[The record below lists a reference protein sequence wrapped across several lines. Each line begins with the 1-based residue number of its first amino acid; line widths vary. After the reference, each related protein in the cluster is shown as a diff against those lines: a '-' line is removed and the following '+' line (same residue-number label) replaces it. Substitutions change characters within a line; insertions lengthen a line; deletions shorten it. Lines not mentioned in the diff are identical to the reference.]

1 MLDKFKCFLLPHR
14 LCATDSF
21 NFSFLP
27 FFYFFLT
34 LKMICFFP
42 VTLFTSYEVIQSLVM
57 DSNRHLTLAR
67 VQVCVFMSVKF
78 RFVGKKE
85 QV

>member
-1 MLDKFKCFLLPHR
+1 MPDKLERLLWPRRLSTPDKF
-14 LCATDSF
+14 
-21 NFSFLP
+21 NFFLP
-27 FFYFFLT
+27 IPPPPT
-34 LKMICFFP
+34 LKKTYFFP